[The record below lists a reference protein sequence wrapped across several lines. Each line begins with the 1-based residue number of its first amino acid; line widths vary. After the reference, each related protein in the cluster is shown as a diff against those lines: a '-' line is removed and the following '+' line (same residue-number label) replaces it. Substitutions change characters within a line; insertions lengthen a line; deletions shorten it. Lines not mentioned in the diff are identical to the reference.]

1 MFYRLIRKP
10 LEMGPASPYIR
21 TNNDMVPEET
31 SMSKKKAEAATPEA
45 PEKETE
51 SAPVKPTAAVASTR
65 TPLILAIVA
74 IALAVFALASSMFGG
89 GSMGVYEKLNSLES
103 RLANV
108 ESLIADD
115 KRNQVRAELKKILL
129 SVRELS
135 RVSDEDT
142 RAQIAEIEKILDRM
156 TTDTSKPEISE
167 PIFRKSVSIEKII
180 GEKAAPAPEPEAMA
194 EKPQQVAAPEPAPV
208 KPKPA
213 KKKTAAPEAVPAVTD
228 KEAPAPEA
236 APPAAETI
244 EPETKQPTVE
254 SQPTVNEE
262 QKAAD
267 EAAAEQ
273 DTTTPVPPPATE
285 K

>member
-1 MFYRLIRKP
+1 
-10 LEMGPASPYIR
+10 
-21 TNNDMVPEET
+21 
-31 SMSKKKAEAATPEA
+31 MSKKKAEATPET

-51 SAPVKPTAAVASTR
+51 SVPVRPAAAVASAR

-74 IALAVFALASSMFGG
+74 IALAVFATASSMFGG
-89 GSMGVYEKLNSLES
+89 SSMGVYEKLNSLES

-156 TTDTSKPEISE
+156 TTDTSRPEISE
-167 PIFRKSVSIEKII
+167 PIFRKSVTIDKII
-180 GEKAAPAPEPEAMA
+180 GEKAAPEPEAVAGQPATPETPEKEIESVPKEKVTADETGPAAA
-194 EKPQQVAAPEPAPV
+194 EKE
-208 KPKPA
+208 
-213 KKKTAAPEAVPAVTD
+213 T
-228 KEAPAPEA
+228 PAPEA
-236 APPAAETI
+236 TPASDKSAKPEAGQPAAETPPPA
-244 EPETKQPTVE
+244 E
-254 SQPTVNEE
+254 
-262 QKAAD
+262 KAAD
-267 EAAAEQ
+267 TAEKEASAQETAA
-273 DTTTPVPPPATE
+273 PVPPPATE

>member
-1 MFYRLIRKP
+1 MRKL
-10 LEMGPASPYIR
+10 LEMMPASPYIR
-21 TNNDMVPEET
+21 INVLPKET
-31 SMSKKKAEAATPEA
+31 SMSKKKEEAAAPET
-45 PEKETE
+45 PEKEAGTTAPE
-51 SAPVKPTAAVASTR
+51 TPATDNSAR

-74 IALAVFALASSMFGG
+74 IALAVFAAASSMFGS

-156 TTDTSKPEISE
+156 TTDTSRPEISE
-167 PIFRKSVSIEKII
+167 PTFKKSVSIEKII
-180 GEKAAPAPEPEAMA
+180 GEKAAPAPEPKAVA
-194 EKPQQVAAPEPAPV
+194 EQPALPEPEPV
-208 KPKPA
+208 KATPEEKVSAAEPGPA
-213 KKKTAAPEAVPAVTD
+213 AAD
-228 KEAPAPEA
+228 KEEPAPEA
-236 APPAAETI
+236 APASDKSTQPEAEQPAARTPSPADKAEEVTGKESAGQET
-244 EPETKQPTVE
+244 
-254 SQPTVNEE
+254 
-262 QKAAD
+262 AA
-267 EAAAEQ
+267 
-273 DTTTPVPPPATE
+273 PVPPPATE